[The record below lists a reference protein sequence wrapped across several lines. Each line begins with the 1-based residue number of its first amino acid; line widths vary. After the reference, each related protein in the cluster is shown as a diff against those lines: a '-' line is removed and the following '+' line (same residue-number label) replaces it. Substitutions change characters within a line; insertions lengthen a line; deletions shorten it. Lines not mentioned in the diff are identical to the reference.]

1 MKLLRGLTLSAT
13 LLTVFAAFMGSYV
26 RGRGAGLAC
35 PDWPLCYGQII
46 PGEMDALV
54 FLEWFHRTVV
64 LLLSLLV
71 ASTTALA
78 WRWRLPQRALALLV
92 FGLLIAQ
99 AVLGGLTVVIRL
111 DILVVALH
119 QAFALIF
126 FGALVTLT
134 VLVWQLTETPAAD
147 RDRRLL
153 ANLLRRAAQRRSI
166 VGD

>member
-46 PGEMDALV
+46 PEEMDALV

-64 LLLSLLV
+64 LTLSLLV
-71 ASTTALA
+71 AGIVALA
-78 WRWRLPQRALALLV
+78 WRWRLPQRFMALLV
-92 FGLLIAQ
+92 FGLLIVQ
-99 AVLGGLTVVIRL
+99 AVMGGLTVLIKLNV
-111 DILVVALH
+111 LVVAVH
-119 QAFALIF
+119 QAFALVF

-134 VLVWQLTETPAAD
+134 VLVWQLTEAPAAE
-147 RDRRLL
+147 RDRKLL
-153 ANLLRRAAQRRSI
+153 ADLIGRAAQRRSLA
-166 VGD
+166 GE

>member
-1 MKLLRGLTLSAT
+1 MRFRASRISLRSQKSIRSESYSFVPASRSPKSAT
-13 LLTVFAAFMGSYV
+13 SISGS
-26 RGRGAGLAC
+26 
-35 PDWPLCYGQII
+35 
-46 PGEMDALV
+46 
-54 FLEWFHRTVV
+54 
-64 LLLSLLV
+64 V

-78 WRWRLPQRALALLV
+78 WRWRLPQRVLALLV

-99 AVLGGLTVVIRL
+99 AVLGGLTVLIRL

-153 ANLLRRAAQRRSI
+153 AKLLSRAALRRSI